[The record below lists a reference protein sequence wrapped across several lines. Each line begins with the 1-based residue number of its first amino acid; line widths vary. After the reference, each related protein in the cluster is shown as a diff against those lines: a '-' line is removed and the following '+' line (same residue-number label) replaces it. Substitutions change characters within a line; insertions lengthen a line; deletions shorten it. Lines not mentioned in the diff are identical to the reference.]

1 MERTELKKWSKVIL
15 GVIFIAAVW
24 TVIAEAGSPDYI
36 SRFFVNPYITY
47 PGAVLVSLTAAALI
61 LRVFAEKKAALTTAA
76 AVLGIITFIYLRFF
90 GTVIVSSE
98 KESAPKYEKL
108 EAAFSAEE
116 LILPKT
122 SLWEAEDDFFR
133 PSSLSFLDTAMYES
147 DYHRFSGEN
156 GKMSNISL
164 CYFESLPK
172 ISKKKLIE
180 NIEYL
185 FFEEDYVCKHSPED
199 VIRGSK
205 DGCEYIYF
213 TKSYGYPARFATY
226 FAAFVQ
232 YEDKISVIEVTAADT
247 QREFPLSSEKML
259 NYIIDNVKRV

>member
-15 GVIFIAAVW
+15 GIVFIAAVW
-24 TVIAEAGSPDYI
+24 SVIAEEGCPDYI
-36 SRFFVNPYITY
+36 SRFFFNPYITY
-47 PGAVLVSLTAAALI
+47 PGAVLVSLTAAVLI
-61 LRVFAEKKAALTTAA
+61 LRVFAENKTALTTAA
-76 AVLGIITFIYLRFF
+76 AVLGIITFTYLGFF

-98 KESAPKYEKL
+98 RESAPKYEKL

-122 SLWEAEDDFFR
+122 DFAEEKDDFFR

-147 DYHRFSGEN
+147 SYRRFSDGN
-156 GKMSNISL
+156 GKTSDISL
-164 CYFESLPK
+164 CYAESLPK

-185 FFEEDYVCKHSPED
+185 FFEEDYICKHSPED
-199 VIRGSK
+199 VIRGNK

-213 TKSYGYPARFATY
+213 TKSYGYPARFATH

-232 YEDKISVIEVTAADT
+232 YEDKIAVVEATAADT
-247 QREFPLSSEKML
+247 QREFPLDSEKML
-259 NYIIDNVKRV
+259 DYIIDTVKNV